1 MDRSTLHLPACC
13 TPIEPGEQAALDG
26 GCHGHGHGCG
36 GRRHHTRQAG
46 QTPACPWQ
54 HSHRDLC
61 ALGIDCPFYVPGSMI
76 PVRPLSP
83 GEGFFWAL
91 H

>member
-36 GRRHHTRQAG
+36 GGRHHTRQAG
-46 QTPACPWQ
+46 QAPACPWQ

-61 ALGIDCPFYVPGSMI
+61 ALGIDCPFYAP
-76 PVRPLSP
+76 
-83 GEGFFWAL
+83 EA
-91 H
+91 